1 MEHVQST
8 RLCNSLPCTAK
19 IELDN
24 VWMFSIYGK
33 TVYSSLPLRYLKAVS
48 GNSINS
54 SQNLVLAQIL
64 LWHR

>member
-1 MEHVQST
+1 MYKVQDYVI
-8 RLCNSLPCTAK
+8 LCLVLQKLNLT
-19 IELDN
+19 
-24 VWMFSIYGK
+24 MFECFLYMVKRYIP
-33 TVYSSLPLRYLKAVS
+33 VLPLRYLKAVS